1 MKIVEKH
8 IIVDMDEMMMAIEI
22 HIDGEL
28 AFKVEDGELEDSNLS
43 RDFGACYSI
52 GHLLAKAYDAGKAG
66 EEFDHEIIEEIHE

>member
-8 IIVDMDEMMMAIEI
+8 ITIDEDEMTMGLEI
-22 HIDGEL
+22 LIDGER